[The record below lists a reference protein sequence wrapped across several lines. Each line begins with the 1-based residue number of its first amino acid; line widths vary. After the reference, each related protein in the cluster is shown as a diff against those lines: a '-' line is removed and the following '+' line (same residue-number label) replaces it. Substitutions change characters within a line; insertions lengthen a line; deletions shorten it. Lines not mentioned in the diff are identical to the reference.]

1 MESVIINDLT
11 RLTWPTNAVSL
22 SHHHCCCYYSFH
34 IFQLLLAPLTLGVI
48 NECTVQPAARLCHT
62 GFCLLSNMTSD
73 IGHQKSL
80 ISVSV
85 LHIWLFKVS
94 TVCVPATVSVRFSI
108 PTILSFSQL
117 HTHRLSPP
125 HSHTLNSHIFACTH
139 PTPTQRKYVGYKSKL
154 YPVWALYWWL
164 WQLNRQGNY
173 CIFLHIKLVTVI

>member
-1 MESVIINDLT
+1 MESVIINYLTDL
-11 RLTWPTNAVSL
+11 LDLLMLFHSN
-22 SHHHCCCYYSFH
+22 CCYSFH

-48 NECTVQPAARLCHT
+48 NEYTAARLCHT
-62 GFCLLSNMTSD
+62 GFRLLSNMTSD
-73 IGHQKSL
+73 IGHRKSL

-94 TVCVPATVSVRFSI
+94 IVYVPATVSVRFSI

-125 HSHTLNSHIFACTH
+125 HSHTLNLRIFAYTH

-154 YPVWALYWWL
+154 YPVWALY
-164 WQLNRQGNY
+164 
-173 CIFLHIKLVTVI
+173 